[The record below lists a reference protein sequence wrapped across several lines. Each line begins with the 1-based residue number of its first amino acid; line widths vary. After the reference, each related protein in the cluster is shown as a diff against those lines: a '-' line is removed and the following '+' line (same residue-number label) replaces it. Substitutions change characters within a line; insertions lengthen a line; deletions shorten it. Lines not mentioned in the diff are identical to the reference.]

1 MSRAQHTVCEIIPC
15 VDEVTQ
21 PLSFCPSDHPASHS
35 PSLFVTLSQRRYSL
49 REDAAETL
57 IPFPPEYPFPCL
69 VSASFFCHSLSRA
82 WEQLV
87 WGSLHA
93 FSYLNP
99 GFLPSLP
106 WCYFPWG
113 STSLMLEPL
122 RSVSFNHEI
131 CRTSWVLRYH
141 VSQSS
146 WWLVL
151 RGCLHGLPRSHFCKI
166 HLNSY

>member
-1 MSRAQHTVCEIIPC
+1 MSRAQHSVCEIIPC
-15 VDEVTQ
+15 VDEVSQ

-35 PSLFVTLSQRRYSL
+35 PSLFMTLSPWRYSL

-69 VSASFFCHSLSRA
+69 ISPLFFCHSLSRA
-82 WEQLV
+82 WEQPV

-106 WCYFPWG
+106 WCYFP
-113 STSLMLEPL
+113 SHVQHHKCSNLFAPCLSIM
-122 RSVSFNHEI
+122 RSVEHLGCFTIMCLS
-131 CRTSWVLRYH
+131 H
-141 VSQSS
+141 VDD
-146 WWLVL
+146 
-151 RGCLHGLPRSHFCKI
+151 
-166 HLNSY
+166 